1 MWENCRRRS
10 LASLIT
16 TDLSI
21 SLWRLPKYCLF
32 RRTWLLSLEM
42 RLLNCASAGCAK
54 WLTFPRAR
62 WRKFR
67 SGASRSDMRI
77 RDSSA
82 TMSQRCGGCPMAST
96 ALCHERSMGRERSHC
111 HSQIERRTSCR
122 PQGRYRKDR
131 HFTADGKVR
140 CVAYLDRID
149 RYRHELVAGL
159 SGAFWAFMVARIGRA
174 HVLTPVTN
182 GPHVCD

>member
-1 MWENCRRRS
+1 
-10 LASLIT
+10 
-16 TDLSI
+16 
-21 SLWRLPKYCLF
+21 
-32 RRTWLLSLEM
+32 
-42 RLLNCASAGCAK
+42 
-54 WLTFPRAR
+54 
-62 WRKFR
+62 
-67 SGASRSDMRI
+67 MRI

-140 CVAYLDRID
+140 CMAYLDRID
-149 RYRHELVAGL
+149 RYRHEIVAAL
-159 SGAFWAFMVARIGRA
+159 SREFCAFKMARSTKRAFRRHRSEEHTSELQSLMRISYA
-174 HVLTPVTN
+174 VFCLKKKNHISIFTHLITTSHPSILTAL
-182 GPHVCD
+182 